1 MDFDSIVPPDRPYG
15 AMNQGTHHGVWGTD
29 AFAVT

>member
-1 MDFDSIVPPDRPYG
+1 MVFSLLPPPDISWG
-15 AMNQGTHHGVWGTD
+15 AMNQGTHPGVWGAD